1 MSAYAGFVADW
12 WSRSSWSSAGVV
24 INLLFSATPA
34 LPVGLLFAAA
44 ALFALVLLLIRGRV

>member
-1 MSAYAGFVADW
+1 LVVALILVL
-12 WSRSSWSSAGVV
+12 AGVV